1 MTNIWVHPDLFFH
14 YHFNDG
20 CFASFPRQISSAQS
34 IGGWRSLLYSHY
46 REATFSHRHYLDS
59 ILRE

>member
-20 CFASFPRQISSAQS
+20 CFVSLPHQISSAQS
-34 IGGWRSLLYSHY
+34 IGDWGSLLYIHY
-46 REATFSHRHYLDS
+46 REAMFSHRHHLDS
-59 ILRE
+59 ILGE